1 MLNLINILALLSS
14 LLGSFGQILLKFG
27 VKDSLIESIKAPP
40 VWVGVIFYGIAFL
53 LWLEALKGSPLSR
66 LYPYLALNFV
76 FVPLFGL
83 LFLRERITALNVVG
97 YALCIAGML
106 LSTR

>member
-1 MLNLINILALLSS
+1 MFSVLALLSS
-14 LLGSFGQILLKFG
+14 LLGALGQVFLKFG
-27 VKDSLIESIKAPP
+27 VKNSLIESLKAPP
-40 VWVGVIFYGIAFL
+40 VWAGAVFYGVAFL

-83 LFLRERITALNVVG
+83 LFLREQIKVLNVVG
-97 YALCIAGML
+97 YVLCITGML
-106 LSTR
+106 LATR